1 MISADEPLH
10 LESGLCGKAACPLAP
25 ALGLYENSRT
35 ETPLLALLDTVT
47 CPVLGEKVGPSGS
60 CPETGLC
67 VDGAQGHLCVLLVVW
82 GEDVPDAT

>member
-1 MISADEPLH
+1 MISADEPVH

-47 CPVLGEKVGPSGS
+47 CPVLGKRWGLQGPALKLDFAW
-60 CPETGLC
+60 TGPRDIC
-67 VDGAQGHLCVLLVVW
+67 VSS
-82 GEDVPDAT
+82 